1 MNGKLKEIKEI
12 LKSEYK
18 DKMTDAE
25 INTFARELNYSV
37 FVAQYDL
44 EDIAAVVSEHEEKAG
59 IEDSKWC
66 YIFGSV
72 IDLLEDGEK
81 TARRLYKSFMYEFDL
96 WDTFLKLYNYNA
108 EYLNAEELAEV
119 KEKATGLFDKQLLKM
134 YDIIDDED

>member
-18 DKMTDAE
+18 DKMTDTE

-37 FVAQYDL
+37 FVEQYDL

-59 IEDSKWC
+59 IEDSRWC
-66 YIFGSV
+66 CIFGSV
-72 IDLLEDGEK
+72 IDLLEDGET

-108 EYLNAEELAEV
+108 EYLSAEELAEV
-119 KEKATGLFDKQLLKM
+119 KEKALGLFDKQLLKT
-134 YDIIDDED
+134 YDITDED